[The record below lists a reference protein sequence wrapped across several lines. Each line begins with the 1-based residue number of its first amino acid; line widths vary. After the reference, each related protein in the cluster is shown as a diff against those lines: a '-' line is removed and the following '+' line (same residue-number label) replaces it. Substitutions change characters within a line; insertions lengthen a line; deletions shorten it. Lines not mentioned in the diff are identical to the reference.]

1 QDLPVAHGMEGPPA
15 LAHGRPGARGPASG
29 ARRRRGG
36 ARHAAPPPPGAQ
48 AAPPAQGLPPARGT
62 PPRPRARG
70 GGAWAKG
77 LNARPRTGKRKMAV
91 ARVRLALGTGNIL
104 VNGRPIEE
112 YFGRE
117 VLRTLVKQ
125 PLDLVNATTR
135 YDVAA
140 SVKGG
145 GPSGQAGALR
155 HGIARALCDIDQG
168 LRPQLKRGGF
178 LTRDAR
184 KKERKKYGQRGARA
198 RFQFSKR

>member
-1 QDLPVAHGMEGPPA
+1 MLV
-15 LAHGRPGARGPASG
+15 
-29 ARRRRGG
+29 
-36 ARHAAPPPPGAQ
+36 
-48 AAPPAQGLPPARGT
+48 
-62 PPRPRARG
+62 
-70 GGAWAKG
+70 
-77 LNARPRTGKRKMAV
+77 ARPRTGKRKMAV

-135 YDVAA
+135 YDIAA

-145 GPSGQAGALR
+145 GPTGQAGALR
-155 HGIARALCDIDQG
+155 HGIARALCELDQG